1 VTAALHSVSRRDLL
15 KAGTGLV
22 VAIAYAPISALAQG
36 IPAPAHLP
44 GSLDSNRLLSAWLR
58 VNPNGTVTVFTG
70 KVELGQGILSALAQV
85 AADELDVDYR
95 RIDMV
100 TADTS
105 RTPDEGFTAGSQS
118 IEHSG
123 TAIRFACAEARQ
135 ILLAA
140 AAARLGVEAGD
151 LTVAD
156 GAIAA
161 PGGKHTTYW
170 EVTTD
175 AMLRREAT
183 AKHKPKTAGEYKL
196 IGQSLARRD
205 ILLKFTGG
213 AAYVQDLRLPGMVHA
228 RIGRPPVPHA
238 ELISL
243 DAAAMRAMPGVL
255 EVVRDGSFV
264 AVVCEREDQAIKARL
279 ALRELAVWSRPEL
292 PPTLVDSFDRPD
304 PPPQTQDSVVYE
316 RAVPSAPVAVRQIEA
331 RYTRPFQ
338 LHASIGPSC
347 AVAHSDEGK
356 LTVWTHSQGV
366 FGLRSDIARALGVP
380 AASVVCVHMEG
391 AGCYGHNGADDA
403 AYDAALLARAVP
415 GRPVRVQW
423 MRDDEFMWEPFGS
436 AMDIKVR
443 ADLSAEGNI
452 VDWRHEL
459 WSYPHARRP
468 GGRDGVNLLAA
479 AYLANPLQ
487 PTFPAD
493 VPLPNGGSDR
503 NAIPLYDFPNQKI
516 LKHYMPDAPLRT
528 SSLRTLGAYANV
540 FAIESLMDETA
551 AATGADPVEFRLRHL
566 RDERAR
572 TVIEAAARN
581 SGWRPGALGDGGRG
595 TGSRGTG
602 STFRGRGMGFARY
615 KNHAC
620 YCAVVAEVEVDRVS
634 GIVRVTRAWSAVD
647 AGLAIN
653 PDGIVN
659 QIEGGLIQSASWTLK
674 EALKVDRSG
683 IQTKSWLDY
692 PILRFSEVPK
702 VEIEVIQRPAEDSLG
717 VGEGAQGPTGAAIAN
732 ALAAATGR
740 RLRDIPFTPQRVR
753 AALTPIRTE
762 ETPQ

>member
-1 VTAALHSVSRRDLL
+1 MTAALQSVSRRDLL

-22 VAIAYAPISALAQG
+22 VAIAYAPFSPLAQG
-36 IPAPAHLP
+36 IEAPARLP

-70 KVELGQGILSALAQV
+70 KVELGQGIGSALAQV

-118 IEHSG
+118 IEQSG

-140 AAARLGVEAGD
+140 AATRLGVEVGE

-156 GAIAA
+156 GSIAA

-170 EVTTD
+170 DVTMD

-183 AKHKPKTAGEYKL
+183 ARVKPKTAGEYQL

-213 AAYVQDLRLPGMVHA
+213 AAYLQDLRLPGMVHA
-228 RIGRPPVPHA
+228 RIGRPPVPRA

-243 DAAAMRAMPGVL
+243 DAAALRAMPGVI

-264 AVVCEREDQAIKARL
+264 GVVCEREEEAINARL
-279 ALRELAVWSRPEL
+279 ALRELAAWSRPEL
-292 PPTLVDSFDRPD
+292 PPTLVDTFDRPD
-304 PPPQTQDSVVYE
+304 PELQTQDSVVYE
-316 RAVPSAPVAVRQIEA
+316 RKASSAPVAVRQIEA
-331 RYTRPFQ
+331 RYTRAFQ

-347 AVAHSDEGK
+347 AVAHSEQGK

-366 FGLRSDIARALGVP
+366 FGLRSDIARALRLEP
-380 AASVVCVHMEG
+380 ASVVCVHMEG

-403 AYDAALLARAVP
+403 AFDAALLARAVA

-443 ADLSAEGNI
+443 AGLSAAGNI

-468 GGRDGVNLLAA
+468 GGREGVNLLAA
-479 AYLANPLQ
+479 SYLAHPLQ

-503 NAIPLYDFPNQKI
+503 NAIPLYDFPNQKV

-551 AATGADPVEFRLRHL
+551 AAAGADPVEFRLRHL

-581 SGWRPGALGDGGRG
+581 STWRPGALGDGGRG
-595 TGSRGTG
+595 SG
-602 STFRGRGMGFARY
+602 STFQGRGMGFARY

-620 YCAVVAEVEVDRVS
+620 YCAVVADVEVDRVS
-634 GIVRVTRAWSAVD
+634 GSVRVTRAWSAVD

-653 PDGIVN
+653 PDGIAN

-674 EALKVDRSG
+674 EAVKVDRSG

-692 PILRFSEVPK
+692 PILRFSEVPT

-732 ALAAATGR
+732 AFAAATGR
-740 RLRDIPFTPQRVR
+740 RLRDIPFTPERVR
-753 AALTPIRTE
+753 AALAPSRSA
-762 ETPQ
+762 ETPK

>member
-1 VTAALHSVSRRDLL
+1 VTAAPQNVSRRELL

-36 IPAPAHLP
+36 IEAPAHLP

-70 KVELGQGILSALAQV
+70 KVEFGQGIASALAQL

-95 RIDMV
+95 RINMV

-118 IEHSG
+118 IEQSG

-156 GAIAA
+156 GTISA
-161 PGGKHTTYW
+161 PGGKRTTYW
-170 EVTTD
+170 EITTD

-183 AKHKPKTAGEYKL
+183 AQPKPKTAGEYKL

-205 ILLKFTGG
+205 ILLKCTGG
-213 AAYVQDLRLPGMVHA
+213 AAFLQDLRLPGMVHA
-228 RIGRPPVPHA
+228 RIGRPPVPRA
-238 ELISL
+238 ELVSL
-243 DAAAMRAMPGVL
+243 DAAALKAMPGVI

-264 AVVCEREDQAIKARL
+264 GVVCEREEQAINARL

-292 PPTLVDSFDRPD
+292 PPLVDTFDRAD
-304 PPPQTQDSVVYE
+304 PELQTQDSVVYE
-316 RAVPSAPVAVRQIEA
+316 RTALSAPVAVRQIEA

-347 AVAHSDEGK
+347 AVAHSEVGK

-366 FGLRSDIARALGVP
+366 FGLRSDIARAFGVP
-380 AASVVCVHMEG
+380 PASVICVHMEG

-403 AYDAALLARAVP
+403 AFDAALLARAVP

-443 ADLSAEGNI
+443 AGLTAAGNI
-452 VDWRHEL
+452 VEWRHEL

-468 GGRDGVNLLAA
+468 GGREGVNLLAA
-479 AYLANPLQ
+479 SYLAHPLQ

-551 AATGADPVEFRLRHL
+551 AAAGVEPVEFRLRHL

-572 TVIEAAARN
+572 AVIEAAARN
-581 SGWRPGALGDGGRG
+581 SGWRPAALGDGGRG
-595 TGSRGTG
+595 VGNTL
-602 STFRGRGMGFARY
+602 RGRGIGFARY

-620 YCAVVAEVEVDRVS
+620 YCAVVAEVEVDRIS
-634 GIVRVTRAWSAVD
+634 GSVRVTRAWSAVD

-692 PILRFSEVPK
+692 PILRFSEVPT
-702 VEIEVIQRPAEDSLG
+702 VEIEVIQRPAEDPLG
-717 VGEGAQGPTGAAIAN
+717 VGEGAQGPAGAAIAN
-732 ALAAATGR
+732 AFAAATGR
-740 RLRDIPFTPQRVR
+740 RLRDIPFTPERVR
-753 AALTPIRTE
+753 FALSLARAEGTS
-762 ETPQ
+762 

>member
-1 VTAALHSVSRRDLL
+1 VTAALRKISRRNLL

-22 VAIAYAPISALAQG
+22 VGIAYAPLLALAQG
-36 IPAPAHLP
+36 TEMPAHLP
-44 GSLDSNRLLSAWLR
+44 GSLDGNRLLSAWLR

-70 KVELGQGILSALAQV
+70 KVEFGQGIASALAQV
-85 AADELDVDYR
+85 AADELDVGYR
-95 RIDMV
+95 RINMV

-105 RTPDEGFTAGSQS
+105 LTPDEGFTAGSQS
-118 IEHSG
+118 IEQSG

-135 ILLAA
+135 MLLAA
-140 AAARLGVEAGD
+140 AAARLGVQMGD

-156 GAIAA
+156 GMIAA
-161 PGGKHTTYW
+161 PGGKRTTYW
-170 EVTTD
+170 AVTTD
-175 AMLRREAT
+175 VMLQREAT
-183 AKHKPKTAGEYKL
+183 AKARPKAAGEYTL

-205 ILLKFTGG
+205 IPPKFTGS
-213 AAYVQDLRLPGMVHA
+213 AAYLQDLRLPGMVHA
-228 RIGRPPVPHA
+228 RVGRPPVPRA

-243 DAAAMRAMPGVL
+243 DAAALKAMPGVI

-264 AVVCEREDQAIKARL
+264 AVVCEREEQAINAL
-279 ALRELAVWSRPEL
+279 MALRELAVWSRPEL
-292 PPTLVDSFDRPD
+292 PPTLADTFDRSDPD
-304 PPPQTQDSVVYE
+304 LPTQDSVVYE
-316 RAVPSAPVAVRQIEA
+316 KTAPSASVAVRRIEA
-331 RYTRPFQ
+331 RYTRAFQ

-347 AVAHSDEGK
+347 AVAHDMNGK

-366 FGLRSDIARALGVP
+366 FALRGDIARALGVAP
-380 AASVVCVHMEG
+380 ASVVCIHMEG

-403 AYDAALLARAVP
+403 AFDAALLARAVT

-436 AMDIKVR
+436 AMSVKVG
-443 ADLSAEGNI
+443 AGLSADGNI

-459 WSYPHARRP
+459 WSYPHSRRP
-468 GGRDGVNLLAA
+468 GGREGVNLLAA
-479 AYLANPLQ
+479 SYLAHPSQ

-493 VPLPNGGSDR
+493 VPQPNGGSDR
-503 NAIPLYDFPNQKI
+503 NSIPLYDFPNQKI

-551 AATGADPVEFRLRHL
+551 ATAGADPVEFRLRHL

-572 TVIEAAARN
+572 TVIEAAARK
-581 SGWRPGALGDGGRG
+581 SGWRPGALGDGGHGIG
-595 TGSRGTG
+595 TTL
-602 STFRGRGMGFARY
+602 RGRGIGFARY

-620 YCAVVAEVEVDRVS
+620 YCAVVAEVEVDRTS

-659 QIEGGLIQSASWTLK
+659 QIEGGMIQSASWTLK

-683 IQTKSWLDY
+683 IRTKSWIDY
-692 PILRFSEVPK
+692 PILRFSEVPA
-702 VEIEVIQRPAEDSLG
+702 VEVEVIQRPTEASLG

-732 ALAAATGR
+732 AFAAATGR
-740 RLRDIPFTPQRVR
+740 RLRDIPFMPERVR
-753 AALTPIRTE
+753 AALA
-762 ETPQ
+762 